1 MFHWIDGVR
10 LPAGAAVQEC
20 YWVDGDWVRAN
31 VSAEHILPLMRRFVE
46 REAAEADGFCL
57 FLETPVN
64 IRDEPPAVG
73 LTEDG
78 FEIREAPSHVDVYY
92 LDAVPRRYL
101 ESIFDKFGDYL
112 VHDGLSHFGVLAR
125 SGREVGKYKYNV
137 VEACA
142 RDGTAPLRALF
153 EEAGIPESGQLVT
166 AWDFFS
172 YDAPGECERFV
183 KDGHDIYDVVE
194 ALKTVG
200 LYRAEQRE
208 G

>member
-10 LPAGAAVQEC
+10 PPAGAEVQEG
-20 YWVDGDWVRAN
+20 YWVDGGWLRAN
-31 VSAEHILPLMRRFVE
+31 VSAEHILPLMRRFVA
-46 REAAEADGFCL
+46 REAEEADGFCL
-57 FLETPVN
+57 FLETPSN
-64 IRDEPPAVG
+64 INDEPPAVG

-78 FEIREAPSHVDVYY
+78 CEIREAPCHVDVYY

-137 VEACA
+137 VEAYA
-142 RDGTAPLRALF
+142 RDGTAPLCALF
-153 EEAGIPESGQLVT
+153 DEAGIPETAQHVC
-166 AWDFFS
+166 AWDFITQ
-172 YDAPGECERFV
+172 DTPGECEKFV

-208 G
+208 A